1 MEKLSLVVMTIVLFI
16 NAFISSTALA
26 GGDSFTQKDRE
37 LLIRLDE
44 RLNQID
50 KRFEQM
56 NKRIDDLREDMNK
69 RFEQVDKR
77 FEQIDKRFE
86 QVDKRF
92 EQVNKRFEE
101 QNKRFEEQNKRFDTL
116 QQLMIAII
124 AAFTAIVAVAIGF
137 AIWDRSTMVRKARD
151 EAIERIEKEGRL
163 RDFIRALR
171 AYAEKNRE
179 LAEILRSFNL
189 L

>member
-86 QVDKRF
+86 QV
-92 EQVNKRFEE
+92 
-101 QNKRFEEQNKRFDTL
+101 NKRFEEQNKRFDTL

-171 AYAEKNRE
+171 AYAEKNSE